1 MKVTIE
7 KLDNFGKGITHFDNK
22 VIFIPKTLPMDECEI
37 EIVKE
42 KKNYSEGKLIKI
54 IKQSKDRIESKCP
67 YFNECGGCALQ
78 NLDYDNTVKFKQNKI
93 KELFLRNNIEVDNI
107 NFISNERKFNYR
119 NKIELKIVNKK
130 IGYFEELS
138 HKLIEIDRCLIAKDK
153 INEVINEVKKL
164 NIVNGEITIRCN
176 FNDEILLI
184 INTENKININEII
197 MDRKIVGIILN
208 NNIIYGEDYFVEKVN
223 SLYFKVSYNSFFQ
236 INEWIFPTI
245 FKEIQDNINKE
256 DVVLDLYCGVG
267 TISLHSA
274 VNAKEV
280 IGVEIVKNAV
290 LNAIKNKEINGINN
304 VEFLLQDL
312 SKGFILDK
320 SFNTII
326 VDPPRNGID
335 KKTMDYILC
344 KLPNKVIYMS
354 CDANTLVRDLKILCN
369 YYDIIKC
376 NLYDMFSYT
385 YHVESLCVLKIRKS

>member
-7 KLDNFGKGITHFDNK
+7 KLDNFGKGITHCNNK
-22 VIFIPKTLPMDECEI
+22 VIFIPKTLPRDECEI

-54 IKQSKDRIESKCP
+54 IKQSKDRIESKCS

-78 NLDYDNTVKFKQNKI
+78 NLDYDKTIKFKQYKV
-93 KELFLRNNIEVDNI
+93 KELFLRNNIEVNNI
-107 NFISNERKFNYR
+107 SFISNEHKFNYR

-223 SLYFKVSYNSFFQ
+223 NLYFKVSYNSFFQ
-236 INEWIFPTI
+236 VNEWIYPTI
-245 FKEIQDNINKE
+245 FKEIQNNINKE

-280 IGVEIVKNAV
+280 IGVEIVENAV

-320 SFNTII
+320 NFNTII

-344 KLPNKVIYMS
+344 KLPNKIIYMS
-354 CDANTLVRDLKILCN
+354 CDANTLVRDLKILSD